1 MNRALQRLSTALA
14 ASALIFAAV
23 PATAG
28 QLVDVAV
35 ISRATGQRIPVYVH
49 QGRLYVPG
57 TPGERY
63 AVYVANRTGQRV
75 MAVVSVDGVNVVTGE
90 TASPTRTATCS
101 PPGQS
106 FEINGWRKNMN
117 EVASFYFTRLPD
129 SYAARTDRPDHVGVI
144 GVAAFREWQRPR
156 PLPQPMTPPLSRRDA
171 TARGR
176 VARASRHRGRRPRD
190 LRAGGRRHPGGGS
203 RPDSRAAGEDRHR
216 ARRARAVGGRVHELP
231 ARDRPSCRDPHPL
244 LRHACEPGRA
254 RSHSRPDPAG
264 RAEPVPGRAIRAGS
278 EELERRG
285 LVSRQ
290 RPGDVLAHER

>member
-1 MNRALQRLSTALA
+1 LN
-14 ASALIFAAV
+14 FAAV

-75 MAVVSVDGVNVVTGE
+75 MAVVSVDGINVVTGE
-90 TASPTRTATCS
+90 TASADQNGYVLS
-101 PPGQS
+101 PGQW

-129 SYAARTDRPDHVGVI
+129 SYAARTDRPGHVGVI

-156 PLPQPMTPPLSRRDA
+156 PLPQPMTPPLSKRDA
-171 TARGR
+171 NAHEAESRAQADAAAGAPAASAPEGSAAQEAARGR
-176 VARASRHRGRRPRD
+176 VLERQEKIGTGHGERERSEVVYTNFRRATSHPAETLTLYYDTQANLVARGVIPGPTPAVAPNPFP
-190 LRAGGRRHPGGGS
+190 GGRF
-203 RPDSRAAGEDRHR
+203 
-216 ARRARAVGGRVHELP
+216 V
-231 ARDRPSCRDPHPL
+231 
-244 LRHACEPGRA
+244 
-254 RSHSRPDPAG
+254 PDPK
-264 RAEPVPGRAIRAGS
+264 S
-278 EELERRG
+278 
-285 LVSRQ
+285 
-290 RPGDVLAHER
+290 

>member
-1 MNRALQRLSTALA
+1 MKRALQRLSTALA

-35 ISRATGQRIPVYVH
+35 VSRATGQRIPVYVH

-75 MAVVSVDGVNVVTGE
+75 MAVVSVDGINVVTGE
-90 TASPTRTATCS
+90 TASADQNGYVLS
-101 PPGQS
+101 PGQW

-129 SYAARTDRPDHVGVI
+129 SYAARTDRPGHVGVI

-156 PLPQPMTPPLSRRDA
+156 PLPQPMTPPLSKRDA
-171 TARGR
+171 NAHEAESRAQADTAAGAPAASAPEGSAAQEAARGGILER
-176 VARASRHRGRRPRD
+176 QEKIGTGHGERERSEVVYTNFRRATSHPAETLTLYYDTQANLVARGVIPGPTPVVAPNPFP
-190 LRAGGRRHPGGGS
+190 GGRF
-203 RPDSRAAGEDRHR
+203 
-216 ARRARAVGGRVHELP
+216 V
-231 ARDRPSCRDPHPL
+231 
-244 LRHACEPGRA
+244 
-254 RSHSRPDPAG
+254 PDPK
-264 RAEPVPGRAIRAGS
+264 S
-278 EELERRG
+278 
-285 LVSRQ
+285 
-290 RPGDVLAHER
+290 